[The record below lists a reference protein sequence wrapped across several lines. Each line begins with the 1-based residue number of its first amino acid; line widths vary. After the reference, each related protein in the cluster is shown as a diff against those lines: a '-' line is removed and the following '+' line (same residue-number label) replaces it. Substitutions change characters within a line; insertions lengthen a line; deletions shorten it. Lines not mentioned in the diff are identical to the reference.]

1 MPLAEFTVAG
11 ALVESSAGLLL
22 VCNQRRNGLTDWST
36 PGGVIDATD
45 PSLLDGLTR
54 EVAEE
59 TGLVVTA
66 WEGPL
71 YEVRAIAVDMGWS
84 LRCEV
89 HRALGFE
96 GDLTVDDPDG
106 IVIDARFTHPDE
118 CGVILA
124 SCAPWV
130 GEPITDWLVHR
141 WGPSDA
147 REYVYEV
154 SGSDRRELRATRVAQ
169 ERGA

>member
-11 ALVESSAGLLL
+11 ALVESGAGLLL

-45 PSLLDGLTR
+45 DSLLDGLTR

-59 TGLVVTA
+59 TGLLVTG

-71 YEVRAIAVDMGWS
+71 YEVRASAAEMGWS

-89 HRALGFE
+89 HRALHYE
-96 GDLTVDDPDG
+96 GELTVDDPDG
-106 IVIDARFTHPDE
+106 IVIDARFAPVDE
-118 CGVILA
+118 CAAILA
-124 SCAPWV
+124 ACAPWV
-130 GEPITDWLVHR
+130 GEPLAEWLAHR
-141 WGPSDA
+141 WGPREA

-154 SGSDRRELRATRVAQ
+154 TGADRRALRAIRVGQ
-169 ERGA
+169 

>member
-1 MPLAEFTVAG
+1 MPNAEFTVAG
-11 ALVESSAGLLL
+11 ALVESGTGLLL
-22 VCNQRRNGLTDWST
+22 VCNQRRNGSTDWST

-45 PSLLDGLTR
+45 ATLLHGLTR
-54 EVAEE
+54 EVTEE
-59 TGLVVTA
+59 TGLVVTG

-71 YEVRAIAVDMGWS
+71 YEVRATALELGWS

-89 HRALGFE
+89 HRALGYE

-106 IVIDARFTHPDE
+106 IVIDAMFADFDE
-118 CGVILA
+118 CGAILA

-130 GEPITDWLVHR
+130 GEPLTDWLTHR
-141 WGPSDA
+141 WGPREA

-154 SGSDRRELRATRVAQ
+154 RGSDRRALRAVRV
-169 ERGA
+169 